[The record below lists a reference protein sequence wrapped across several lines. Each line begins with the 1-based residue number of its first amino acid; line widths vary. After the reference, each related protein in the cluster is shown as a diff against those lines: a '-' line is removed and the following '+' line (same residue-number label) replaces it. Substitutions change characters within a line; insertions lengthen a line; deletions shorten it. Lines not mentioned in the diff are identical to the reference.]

1 MNDICLPFYLPSETS
16 DDIRV
21 AFCLEGHRWFTLEA
35 QRGGRGIEN
44 ETLTLISIGAANQS
58 LLFQA
63 KGCRECLWA
72 MEVRTAMSYDFFLL
86 YKSAR

>member
-1 MNDICLPFYLPSETS
+1 MPFYLPSEMS
-16 DDIRV
+16 DEIRV
-21 AFCLEGHRWFTLEA
+21 ALCSEGHHKFTLEA

-44 ETLTLISIGAANQS
+44 ETLTLISVGAANQS

-72 MEVRTAMSYDFFLL
+72 AEVRTARIYEVS
-86 YKSAR
+86 RII